1 MFFRLRNWQRGGAVF
16 LGILILAI
24 CGVATAP
31 LKGLGPPQEDDPD
44 LEVEGLEVEDLEE
57 PQDWGTWAVI
67 LMDEIL
73 NAPNPAARDHLLR
86 SGFAA
91 GARIIPHL
99 NKALADD
106 RTAEFAAQLLAF
118 YGNDRALS
126 ILQKLEMDSRDL
138 ALRRFFYGALGE
150 FNTPNSREKLLQVV
164 SQADSEQDVTVTE
177 TAILALTVASDPAV
191 AGRLKELS
199 SGIGSILIQDELL
212 SAVEVMYIRAEYLE
226 RARKEFPD
234 GFSVQQAVEG
244 YFVGAGIGIGTT
256 GRGPEG
262 TRPGSELPPVKLHIE
277 NLTFSPNQLRVL
289 ARVRLEDPEGSAS
302 YDLVLQQRLGSW
314 EAASVWTVS
323 VDRNRRNFQVP

>member
-1 MFFRLRNWQRGGAVF
+1 MFFRSRIWQWGAAGF
-16 LGILILAI
+16 LGILILAV
-24 CGVATAP
+24 CGVAP
-31 LKGLGPPQEDDPD
+31 SPMKGLGPPQEDDPD
-44 LEVEGLEVEDLEE
+44 LEVEGLEE

-91 GARIIPHL
+91 GSGIIPSL
-99 NKALADD
+99 EKALADD

-118 YGNDRALS
+118 FGNDRALNV
-126 ILQKLEMDSRDL
+126 LQKLEKDPRDL

-164 SQADSEQDVTVTE
+164 SQADSEQDVAVTE
-177 TAILALTVASDPAV
+177 MAILALTVASDPAA

-199 SGIGSILIQDELL
+199 SGLGSILIQDELQ
-212 SAVEVMYIRAEYLE
+212 SAVEVMDIRAGYLE

-244 YFVGAGIGIGTT
+244 YFVGAGIGDVAT
-256 GRGPEG
+256 GRGPGG
-262 TRPGSELPPVKLHIE
+262 TRPGSALPPVQLHIE
-277 NLTFSPNQLRVL
+277 NLTFSPNSLRVL

-314 EAASVWTVS
+314 EMASVWTVS
-323 VDRNRRNFQVP
+323 VDRNTRDFQLP